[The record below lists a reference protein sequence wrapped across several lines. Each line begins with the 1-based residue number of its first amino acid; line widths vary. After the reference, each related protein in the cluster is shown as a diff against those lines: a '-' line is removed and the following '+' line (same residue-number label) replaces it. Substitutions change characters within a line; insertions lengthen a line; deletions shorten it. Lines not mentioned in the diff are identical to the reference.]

1 MTVTVLSADEL
12 VGFVIAVDPL
22 GLWIELHGSSGPG
35 HDVAQMAER

>member
-22 GLWIELHGSSGPG
+22 GLGIKLHGSSGPC